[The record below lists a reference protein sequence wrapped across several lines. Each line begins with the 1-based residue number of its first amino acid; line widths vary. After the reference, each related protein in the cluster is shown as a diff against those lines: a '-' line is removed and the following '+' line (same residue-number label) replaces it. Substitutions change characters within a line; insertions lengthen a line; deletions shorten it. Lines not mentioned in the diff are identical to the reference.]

1 MPAFDEARRAA
12 VMKDLLSSIQKRPS
26 DLLPFDE
33 IREKLHLK
41 NIVDRGIREVPL
53 DLIVGSVGRERA
65 FNRTFLPR
73 EESLR
78 KRWEEVKDLA
88 EGPVGFP
95 PVELYLIRDVYFV
108 VDGHHRVSV
117 ARAVGA
123 TTIEAHVKEFI
134 SPIILTPDA
143 SIEEVILRSGLTD
156 FLETTGLTQH
166 DPEDFRVTVV
176 NGYER
181 LLEHISVHRYF
192 RGIDTG
198 GPVSWDEAV
207 KSWHENVYRP
217 MIEHIR
223 TSGILAKF
231 PENTVTDLYLF
242 VMDHL
247 HHLRQKYGTKKAEP
261 QRAVRNFLRI
271 SRK

>member
-12 VMKDLLSSIQKRPS
+12 VMKDLISSIQKRPS

-95 PVELYLIRDVYFV
+95 PV
-108 VDGHHRVSV
+108 
-117 ARAVGA
+117 
-123 TTIEAHVKEFI
+123 
-134 SPIILTPDA
+134 
-143 SIEEVILRSGLTD
+143 
-156 FLETTGLTQH
+156 
-166 DPEDFRVTVV
+166 
-176 NGYER
+176 
-181 LLEHISVHRYF
+181 
-192 RGIDTG
+192 
-198 GPVSWDEAV
+198 
-207 KSWHENVYRP
+207 
-217 MIEHIR
+217 
-223 TSGILAKF
+223 
-231 PENTVTDLYLF
+231 
-242 VMDHL
+242 
-247 HHLRQKYGTKKAEP
+247 
-261 QRAVRNFLRI
+261 
-271 SRK
+271 